1 MDRSKRAGIAHQA
14 ALDAQACG
22 NRVEGIADDLERAAY
37 DAAHPRLAHA
47 VTHIMDRQNGTRST
61 PFLELFKVRRGHLL
75 KTVGKLNLA
84 HHGQAVALLKL
95 LGNPGLAEKGD
106 LQHARLVNE

>member
-1 MDRSKRAGIAHQA
+1 
-14 ALDAQACG
+14 
-22 NRVEGIADDLERAAY
+22 
-37 DAAHPRLAHA
+37 
-47 VTHIMDRQNGTRST
+47 MDRQNGTRST

-95 LGNPGLAEKGD
+95 LGNPGLTEKGD
-106 LQHARLVNE
+106 LQHARLVNGETSVTCMRGRGCFWTIRSTVAMMVHTVPMGAISMDHERVKSRYR